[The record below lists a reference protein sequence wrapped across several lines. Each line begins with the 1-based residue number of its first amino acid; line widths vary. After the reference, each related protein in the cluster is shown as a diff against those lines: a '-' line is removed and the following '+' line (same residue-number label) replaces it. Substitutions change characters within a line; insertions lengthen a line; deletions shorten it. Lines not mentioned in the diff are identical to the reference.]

1 MAGTMTIRNGCVCQ
15 SNIRMERRKSWR
27 VHLHLGVFE
36 NRGFSNQ
43 HIGYVQRDNEV
54 LNKGLSCTLWDQGR
68 DSKVRVFP
76 MMGDKLIHSSP
87 SYPESQR
94 DLWVTDSPC
103 FGCWDVFS
111 DQTLFYNFD
120 ICLNMPKWIVFSRTW
135 PVLCFPPQNPPRP
148 PQKPIPPGIPRPP
161 SRGLLPP
168 PWVLPSRVL
177 PPWVLPP
184 RVLPPRS
191 PPQKPPTPALPLA
204 SAAPPPQP
212 CPPPPPLPCLRQ
224 RHSGRIQNF
233 LGREDCTNMGSR
245 CDETGIEPK
254 MSWIYA
260 WQNWNSTDQCEI
272 WMMSN
277 DVKRSCAK
285 TNIQTTCCEGPG
297 GWLLFPWW

>member
-1 MAGTMTIRNGCVCQ
+1 MITHSRETYQPTSIMRWDRGIFNGSIRYWTKALAAHSG
-15 SNIRMERRKSWR
+15 
-27 VHLHLGVFE
+27 
-36 NRGFSNQ
+36 
-43 HIGYVQRDNEV
+43 
-54 LNKGLSCTLWDQGR
+54 DQGR

-76 MMGDKLIHSSP
+76 MMGDKLRHSSP

-168 PWVLPSRVL
+168 PWVLPPRVL
-177 PPWVLPP
+177 PPW
-184 RVLPPRS
+184 VLPPRS

-260 WQNWNSTDQCEI
+260 CKIGTRPTNAKYGWCQ
-272 WMMSN
+272 MMWSAA
-277 DVKRSCAK
+277 VPK
-285 TNIQTTCCEGPG
+285 QTTCCEGPG